1 MATITNTL
9 TNAEYRAAD
18 AISKSDLDLVNKSP
32 DLLEWV
38 RNAPK
43 GDCTSTEIIGTATH
57 SAILEPDLFK
67 IEYIRQPEFNLRTNA
82 GKANAAAF
90 VEANKNNT
98 VLSADDYDMVLAMRD
113 SVLAHPLANKLLTSP
128 GQSEASIF
136 FEVDGI
142 KCKCRP
148 DRIVDPS
155 VFGCHIIADVKT
167 TDDIDKFH
175 YSIRDYRYH
184 VQDAYYSEGYFQ
196 LTGEWPRFLFVV
208 VGKKRL
214 FGRHPV
220 RVFELTQDDKDEGR
234 AEFMADLE
242 RYQEFKAFGGGFEPE
257 LIKMARSF
265 K

>member
-1 MATITNTL
+1 MPNLTTTL
-9 TNAEYRAAD
+9 TNAEYRKAD
-18 AISKSDLDLVNKSP
+18 AISKSDLDLIHKSP

-38 RNAPK
+38 MNAPAAPN
-43 GDCTSTEIIGTATH
+43 DTADIGNAVH
-57 SAILEPDLFK
+57 CALLEPDRFGS
-67 IEYIRQPEFNLRTNA
+67 EYVRMPSFDKRTKA
-82 GKANAAAF
+82 GKELAEAF
-90 VEANKNNT
+90 EQSNKSNT
-98 VLSADDYDMVLAMRD
+98 VLTSTDYDMVIAMRD

-136 FEVDGI
+136 FDVDGV

-148 DRIVDPS
+148 DRITDPS
-155 VFGCHIIADVKT
+155 AFGCHIIADVKT

-184 VQDAYYSEGYFQ
+184 VQDAYYSEGYRQ
-196 LTGEWPRFLFVV
+196 LTGESPRFLFVV
-208 VGKKRL
+208 VGKKRV

-234 AEFMADLE
+234 AEFMTDLE
-242 RYQEFKAFGGGFEPE
+242 GYQEFKAFGGGFEPE
-257 LIKMARSF
+257 VIKMAKSY

>member
-1 MATITNTL
+1 MPTITNTL

-38 RNAPK
+38 MNAPAVPN
-43 GDCTSTEIIGTATH
+43 DTADIGNAVH
-57 SAILEPDLFK
+57 CALLEPDRFSS
-67 IEYIRQPEFNLRTNA
+67 EYVRIPAFDKRTKA
-82 GKANAAAF
+82 GKELSETF
-90 VEANKNNT
+90 KQSNKNNT
-98 VLSADDYDMVLAMRD
+98 VLSADDFDMVLAMRD
-113 SVLAHPLANKLLTSP
+113 SVLAHPLANKLLTSL

-136 FEVDGI
+136 FDVDGV

-148 DRIVDPS
+148 DRIVEPS

-167 TDDIDKFH
+167 TDDIDKFQ

-184 VQDAYYSEGYFQ
+184 VQDAYYSEGYRQ
-196 LTGEWPRFLFVV
+196 LTNDLPRFLFVV
-208 VGKKRL
+208 VGKKRV

-257 LIKMARSF
+257 VIRMARSF

>member
-1 MATITNTL
+1 MPTITNTL

-38 RNAPK
+38 MNAPK
-43 GDCTSTEIIGTATH
+43 GDCTSTEVIGTATH

-67 IEYIRQPEFNLRTNA
+67 LEYIRQPEFNLRTNV
-82 GKANAAAF
+82 GKADAAAF

-98 VLSADDYDMVLAMRD
+98 VLSADDFDMVIAMRD
-113 SVLAHPLANKLLTSP
+113 SVLAHPLANKLLTSA

-155 VFGCHIIADVKT
+155 VFGFHIIADVKT
-167 TDDIDKFH
+167 TDDIDRFPW
-175 YSIRDYRYH
+175 SIRDYSYH
-184 VQDAYYSEGYFQ
+184 VQDAYYSEGYRQ
-196 LTGEWPRFLFVV
+196 LTNESPRFLFVV
-208 VGKKRL
+208 VGKKRV

-220 RVFELTQDDKDEGR
+220 RVFELTQDDKDDGR
-234 AEFMADLE
+234 AEFMAGLE

-257 LIKMARSF
+257 VIKMAKSY

>member
-1 MATITNTL
+1 MPNLTTTL

-18 AISKSDLDLVNKSP
+18 AISKSDIDLVNKSP

-38 RNAPK
+38 RNAPAAPN
-43 GDCTSTEIIGTATH
+43 DTADIGNAVH
-57 SAILEPDLFK
+57 CALLEPDRFGS
-67 IEYIRQPEFNLRTNA
+67 EYLRMPNFDKRTTA
-82 GKANAAAF
+82 GKELAEAF
-90 VEANKNNT
+90 EQSTQSNI
-98 VLSADDYDMVLAMRD
+98 VLPATDYGMIIAMRD

-184 VQDAYYSEGYFQ
+184 VQDAYYSEGYRQ
-196 LTGEWPRFLFVV
+196 LTNESPRFLFVV
-208 VGKKRL
+208 VGKKRV

-234 AEFMADLE
+234 AEFMAGLE

-257 LIKMARSF
+257 VIRMARSF

>member
-1 MATITNTL
+1 MPAITTTL
-9 TNAEYRAAD
+9 TNAEYRQAD
-18 AISKSDLDLVNKSP
+18 AISKSDLDLVAKSP
-32 DLLEWV
+32 DLLEWA
-38 RNAPK
+38 RNAPAVPN
-43 GDCTSTEIIGTATH
+43 DTADIGNAVH
-57 SAILEPDLFK
+57 CALLEPERFE
-67 IEYIRQPEFNLRTNA
+67 IEYIKMPAFDKRTKA
-82 GKANAAAF
+82 GKEDAANF
-90 VEANKNNT
+90 EAVNAEKI
-98 VLSADDYDMVLAMRD
+98 VLSAPDYDMVIAMRD
-113 SVLAHPLANKLLTSP
+113 SVLAHPLANNLLTSP

-155 VFGCHIIADVKT
+155 VFDCHIIADVKT

-175 YSIRDYRYH
+175 FSIRDYRYH
-184 VQDAYYSEGYFQ
+184 VQDAYYSEGYRQ
-196 LTGEWPRFLFVV
+196 LTGELPRFPFVV
-208 VGKKRL
+208 VGKKRV

-220 RVFELTQDDKDEGR
+220 RVFELTQEDKDEGR

-257 LIKMARSF
+257 VIKMARSF

>member
-1 MATITNTL
+1 MPTITNTL

-38 RNAPK
+38 RNAPN
-43 GDCTSTEIIGTATH
+43 GDCTSTEVIGTATH
-57 SAILEPDLFK
+57 SAILEPDLFRL
-67 IEYIRQPEFNLRTNA
+67 EYIRQPNFNLRTNQ
-82 GKANAAAF
+82 GKADAAAF

-98 VLSADDYDMVLAMRD
+98 VLSADDFDMVIAMRD
-113 SVLAHPLANKLLTSP
+113 SVLAHPLANKLLTSA

-136 FEVDGI
+136 FDVDGI

-148 DRIVDPS
+148 DRIVDPG
-155 VFGCHIIADVKT
+155 VLGCHIIADVKT

-175 YSIRDYRYH
+175 WSIRDYRYH
-184 VQDAYYSEGYFQ
+184 VQDAYYSEGYRQ
-196 LTGEWPRFLFVV
+196 LTGESPRFLFVV
-208 VGKKRL
+208 VGKKRV

-257 LIKMARSF
+257 VIRMAKSY

>member
-1 MATITNTL
+1 MANLTTNL

-43 GDCTSTEIIGTATH
+43 GDCTGTEVIGTATH
-57 SAILEPDLFK
+57 SATLEQDLFK
-67 IEYIRQPEFNLRTNA
+67 LEYIRQPKFNLRTNA
-82 GKANAAAF
+82 GKADAAAF
-90 VEANKNNT
+90 VAANKNNT

-113 SVLAHPLANKLLTSP
+113 SVLAHPLANKLLTSL

-148 DRIVDPS
+148 DRIVGPS

-167 TDDIDKFH
+167 TDDIDKFNW
-175 YSIRDYRYH
+175 SIRDYRYH
-184 VQDAYYSEGYFQ
+184 VQDAYYSEGYRQ
-196 LTGEWPRFLFVV
+196 LTGESPRFLFVV
-208 VGKKRL
+208 VGKNRV

-220 RVFELTQDDKDEGR
+220 RVFELTQEDKDEGR
-234 AEFMADLE
+234 AEFMTDLE

-257 LIKMARSF
+257 VIKMAKSY

>member
-1 MATITNTL
+1 MPTITNTL
-9 TNAEYRAAD
+9 TNTEYRAAD

-38 RNAPK
+38 RNAPAAPN
-43 GDCTSTEIIGTATH
+43 DTADIGNAAH
-57 SAILEPDLFK
+57 CALLEPDRFATDYVNMPSFDK
-67 IEYIRQPEFNLRTNA
+67 RTNA
-82 GKANAAAF
+82 GKADAAAF

-98 VLSADDYDMVLAMRD
+98 VLSADDFDMVLAMRD

-148 DRIVDPS
+148 DRIVDSS

-175 YSIRDYRYH
+175 WSIRDYRYH
-184 VQDAYYSEGYFQ
+184 VQDAYYSDGYFQ

-208 VGKKRL
+208 VSKKRV

-257 LIKMARSF
+257 VIKMAKSY